1 MEISC
6 EGTCNNS
13 GADSVTIPRDRYEEL
28 LDMETRADVIISMT
42 RKEKYIDVN
51 TLLIVLGESPL
62 EVDKNENQFEKVNFR
77 KLHVLCA

>member
-28 LDMETRADVIISMT
+28 IDMETRADVLISVARREKFIDLDVVLII
-42 RKEKYIDVN
+42 
-51 TLLIVLGESPL
+51 LGELPL
-62 EVDKNENQFEKVNFR
+62 EVDKK
-77 KLHVLCA
+77 

>member
-28 LDMETRADVIISMT
+28 IDMETRADVIISMT

-51 TLLIVLGESPL
+51 TLLIVLGKSPL
-62 EVDKNENQFEKVNFR
+62 EVDKK
-77 KLHVLCA
+77 

>member
-28 LDMETRADVIISMT
+28 IDMETRADVLINVARREKFIDLDVVLII
-42 RKEKYIDVN
+42 
-51 TLLIVLGESPL
+51 LGELPL
-62 EVDKNENQFEKVNFR
+62 EVDKK
-77 KLHVLCA
+77 

>member
-1 MEISC
+1 MDIKC

-28 LDMETRADVIISMT
+28 IDTETRADVIISMT

-62 EVDKNENQFEKVNFR
+62 EVDKK
-77 KLHVLCA
+77 